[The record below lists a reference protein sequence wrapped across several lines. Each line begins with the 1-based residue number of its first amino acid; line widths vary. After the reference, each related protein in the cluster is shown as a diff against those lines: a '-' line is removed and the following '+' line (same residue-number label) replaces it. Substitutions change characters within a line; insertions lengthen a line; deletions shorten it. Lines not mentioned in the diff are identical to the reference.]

1 MFSRFD
7 RIPACDRRTDRQ
19 RSCDSIVRAI
29 CMVSRGNEGWHI
41 MGQALIAT
49 LEALLDDTINLQA
62 TCAQQT
68 SRLAFDMHGA
78 CWAACSYINQ
88 SSCLTVTC
96 DHEMPVNKRFFPTE
110 SVRND
115 ALIAATWLRL
125 LTTAWTNPTLDAV
138 SWLGTYHCL
147 SFAAAFDRDSEYLL
161 Q

>member
-29 CMVSRGNEGWHI
+29 CMVSRGNEGWHN
-41 MGQALIAT
+41 GPSAHSY
-49 LEALLDDTINLQA
+49 TINLQA

-78 CWAACSYINQ
+78 CWTACSYINQ

-96 DHEMPVNKRFFPTE
+96 EIALQPVNKRFFPTE

-125 LTTAWTNPTLDAV
+125 PTTALTNPTLDAV
-138 SWLGTYHCL
+138 SWLGTYHHCL